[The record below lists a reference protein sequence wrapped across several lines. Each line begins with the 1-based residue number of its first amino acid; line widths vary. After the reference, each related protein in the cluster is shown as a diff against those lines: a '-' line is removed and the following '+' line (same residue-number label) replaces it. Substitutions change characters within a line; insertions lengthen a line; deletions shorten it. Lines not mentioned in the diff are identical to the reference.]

1 MAGAGIL
8 VNSMAPGGV
17 ATPAFLG
24 YLDAI
29 GEEARNRLWQGC
41 PTGRFGTIDEY
52 VATVLH
58 LAGEHYMTGQVLSPN
73 GGSVI

>member
-41 PTGRFGTIDEY
+41 PTGRFGTIEEY

-58 LAGEHYMTGQVLSPN
+58 PAGEHYMTGQVLSPN